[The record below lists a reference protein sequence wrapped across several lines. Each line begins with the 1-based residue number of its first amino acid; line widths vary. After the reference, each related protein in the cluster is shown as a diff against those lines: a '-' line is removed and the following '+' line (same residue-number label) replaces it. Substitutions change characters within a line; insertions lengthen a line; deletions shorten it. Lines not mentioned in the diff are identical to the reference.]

1 MATEKETY
9 LTLIVLDFETG
20 GLSCQECAAT
30 QISMHAVRLDT
41 FETVDTLNLYIKP
54 YVSKET
60 EIKPVKKVV
69 KTKYEIEEE
78 EEESKEHLMTY
89 DQEALNVSGITMDM
103 LYSRGEELKEVCD
116 KILSFIKDNRKTK
129 GMFNKVILG
138 GQNILFDINFLQQIM
153 TYTGKYDKL
162 SSYVDGT
169 YDYFGNFQ
177 PYYIDTILLSKLTYA
192 ADKSISSHKLEVLA
206 ERLGIDMDDAHDADA
221 DVTATQAVIQ
231 ALASRLR
238 NNQGEATVTSS
249 QKKEK
254 MRDHFKI

>member
-138 GQNILFDINFLQQIM
+138 GQNILFDIGFLQQIM

-177 PYYIDTILLSKLTYA
+177 PYYSEF
-192 ADKSISSHKLEVLA
+192 SINL
-206 ERLGIDMDDAHDADA
+206 
-221 DVTATQAVIQ
+221 
-231 ALASRLR
+231 
-238 NNQGEATVTSS
+238 
-249 QKKEK
+249 
-254 MRDHFKI
+254 

>member
-1 MATEKETY
+1 MAAKKETY
-9 LTLIVLDFETG
+9 ITLIVLDFETG
-20 GLSCQECAAT
+20 GLLCQECAAT

-60 EIKPVKKVV
+60 EIKPIKKVV

-78 EEESKEHLMTY
+78 EEENKEHLMKY
-89 DQEALNVSGITMDM
+89 DKEALNVSGITMDM
-103 LYSRGEELKEVCD
+103 LYSRGEELKVVCD
-116 KILSFIKDNRKTK
+116 KILNFIKDNRKTK
-129 GMFNKVILG
+129 GIYNKVILG
-138 GQNILFDINFLQQIM
+138 GQNILFDIGFLQQIM
-153 TYTGKYDKL
+153 TYAGKYDKL
-162 SSYVDGT
+162 ASCVDGT

-177 PYYIDTILLSKLTYA
+177 PYYIDTILLSKLMYA
-192 ADKSISSHKLEVLA
+192 ADKSVTSHKLEVLA

-221 DVTATQAVIQ
+221 DVTATQDVIQ
-231 ALASRLR
+231 VFVSKLR
-238 NNQGEATVTSS
+238 NNQGGATVTSS